1 MIVCFS
7 SYLKMLHIW
16 FRTGANCS
24 SLACS
29 RGGIHGR
36 IRRRLFI
43 SYAQD
48 FGFIGRRQH
57 GLSGLFYLLGDFV
70 LGCCK
75 LYSLMQP
82 SMGDET
88 LRCLALAL

>member
-1 MIVCFS
+1 MVSNRRKLFFVS
-7 SYLKMLHIW
+7 LFKRRYLW
-16 FRTGANCS
+16 ED
-24 SLACS
+24 
-29 RGGIHGR
+29 
-36 IRRRLFI
+36 RRRLFI

-48 FGFIGRRQH
+48 FGFIGKRQH
-57 GLSGLFYLLGDFV
+57 GLSGLFYLLEDFV

>member
-1 MIVCFS
+1 MVSNRRKLF
-7 SYLKMLHIW
+7 
-16 FRTGANCS
+16 FV
-24 SLACS
+24 SLFK
-29 RGGIHGR
+29 RGIHGR
-36 IRRRLFI
+36 IRRRLFF

-57 GLSGLFYLLGDFV
+57 GLSGLFYLLADFV

-88 LRCLALAL
+88 